1 MNPKRYVIAIV
12 AATLTLVSAMWLLA
26 YWLQPVYGDLARI
39 GGHAERDYG
48 WNLPMREFNPLA
60 ATWGGTRY
68 ERPVDILVLG
78 DSFANLRPH
87 MQWQNWLAAKTG
99 WRIHTLDKHHIDLD
113 ELIASPAYRANP
125 PRVVIW
131 NTIERDLKDEY
142 SDNDGHCGRPLPP
155 SPVAPLPATRPTAA
169 PPLDFM
175 RPLGA
180 NDLNLGFARI
190 WLWKALLRRATGTSH
205 DETRLLRL
213 KRDDLF
219 TSRAA
224 NGLLIYHHDLNKQSW
239 RDADFGRIR
248 CSFAAM
254 AGRFEANGATRFVTA
269 LAPDKSSAYRPW
281 LVDPARLPES
291 RLPALL
297 HEFPVPDARLDRVL
311 EQAIAR
317 GMKDVYMPDDTHW
330 GTIGHVLAADAILGL
345 LRAQSLT
352 R

>member
-1 MNPKRYVIAIV
+1 MSPRRYFILTL
-12 AATLTLVSAMWLLA
+12 AATLGLVAGAYGLA
-26 YWLQPVYGDLARI
+26 WWLQPVYGDLSRI

-48 WNLPMREFNPLA
+48 WNVAMQEFNPLA

-87 MQWQNWLAAKTG
+87 MQWQNWLAAKSG
-99 WRIHTLDKHHIDLD
+99 WRIHTLDKHHVDLD

-142 SDNDGHCGRPLPP
+142 GDNDGHCDRPMPT
-155 SPVAPLPATRPTAA
+155 SPVAPLPAARPTAA
-169 PPLDFM
+169 LPRDFM

-180 NDLNLGFARI
+180 NELNLGFARI
-190 WLWKALLRRATGTSH
+190 WLWKALLRRATGASH
-205 DETRLLRL
+205 DEARLLRL

-224 NGLLIYHHDLNKQSW
+224 NGLLFYHHDLNKQSW
-239 RDADFGRIR
+239 RDTDLGRIR

-254 AGRFEANGATRFVTA
+254 AMRLEANGATRFVTA

-281 LVDPARLPES
+281 LVDPAQLPEG
-291 RLPALL
+291 RLPALMRG
-297 HEFPVPDARLDRVL
+297 FPVPDARLDLVL
-311 EQAIAR
+311 DQAIAR
-317 GMKDVYMPDDTHW
+317 GTKDVYMPDDTHW
-330 GTIGHVLAADAILGL
+330 GTVGHILAADAVLKLLATQGL
-345 LRAQSLT
+345 VR
-352 R
+352 